1 MGFSEVYSN
10 LSSKTNELVVKSFS
24 GPVDRRTVNNA
35 EAQPALAIFIQVHE
49 ATFQFK
55 PLMVEGDSSCAARCA
70 TGTGIYWNAKALREY
85 LQRVKISHSTS
96 SDFLHPDRSY
106 K

>member
-24 GPVDRRTVNNA
+24 GPVDGRTVNNA

-49 ATFQFK
+49 ATSQLN
-55 PLMVEGDSSCAARCA
+55 PLMFEGDSSCAARCA
-70 TGTGIYWNAKALREY
+70 TGTGI
-85 LQRVKISHSTS
+85 
-96 SDFLHPDRSY
+96 
-106 K
+106 